1 MNTLINVLRYF
12 DLLTGYPIVI
22 GVSISKIM
30 ILDLMRVVIL
40 TGESGE
46 HNTLPGLQD
55 VGECM
60 NSTDK
65 NREKIER
72 QTDRQTDRQTE

>member
-46 HNTLPGLQD
+46 HNTLPGL
-55 VGECM
+55 
-60 NSTDK
+60 
-65 NREKIER
+65 
-72 QTDRQTDRQTE
+72 